1 MANEK
6 TIINIMKKLL
16 FTLFITLFCA
26 NMFAGGIKGVIKD
39 EKGAAVPFASIYI
52 AELSIGT
59 TTNDNGE
66 YSIKVP
72 DGNYTLHVRF
82 LGYRS
87 IKEKIDISGWIV
99 KNMILQPQA
108 VEIPVVVVSN
118 KSEDPAYYIM
128 RHAIGMKEYYVK
140 QVQKYSARV
149 YLKGGAQLKKLPR
162 MFQKQLDVDTGSL
175 GVIETLS
182 DIYFEQPDKLE
193 EKVISLRSSG
203 ELGENPMRFAMFNIY
218 NIETLNVISPLSVNS
233 FSYYKFKL
241 IGSYQDDN
249 RLVNKIKI
257 IPKRKGKDL
266 ISGVIHIAEDFWNI
280 QNSNIF
286 IQTPV
291 GKVNVREVYSP
302 VESNVWLP
310 LTKSID
316 IKGKFMGVVFAF
328 NYVASIDNYNIT
340 LNPEINH
347 GYLREI
353 AKKLN
358 PEAVEKIKNRG
369 NPINT
374 KSELP
379 EKSKDEKVVEKLLKK
394 DELTNSDMRKL
405 ARKMEKL
412 SRKDKK
418 PEPLEIVDDIVEIA
432 DDARNKSTAFWDSIR
447 SVPLLSHEIRSFEEK
462 DSIDKIRNS
471 PEYKDSV
478 RMAKKK
484 LTFNSIIWGKYFE
497 YNDDTVGLSYG
508 GLLDYTDGI
517 RFNAVD
523 GLAYSQSLRFYKEQK
538 NGHRYNIKGNIGYAF
553 SREALLWRLSF
564 YKTYS
569 KMRRGNL
576 HVSVG
581 KRSTDF
587 VYGDELDLLNTSWS
601 LMNKDNLSRL
611 YEESYFSIN
620 NNIDIANGLVLG
632 VGIRLSDRKILE
644 NNTNFSFLKYD
655 DLYEPNIPDNVHYSQ
670 SNFSFKDNRAFI
682 VYLGLKYRPR
692 YRYRIVKGKKEMAY
706 SRYPTFR
713 LNYYQ
718 AIDNVFG
725 SNNRYNKINFSVNQN
740 IRTGMMSSFVYKLE
754 TGAFI
759 NKDKVGFQ
767 NYNHVK
773 SNYVFLYTNN
783 DITRFGL
790 LPYHKYS
797 STDAYVLGAVQY
809 NTGRLLLKRL
819 PLLNNTLIQE
829 SITLRYYNS
838 NTLKNYTELSYGLK
852 QIFFVLN
859 AEVYVGFKDFEYD
872 GFGFKLGMPLF

>member
-1 MANEK
+1 
-6 TIINIMKKLL
+6 MKKQ
-16 FTLFITLFCA
+16 LFIVFMTLFCV
-26 NMFAGGIKGVIKD
+26 NVFAGGVKGVIKD

-72 DGNYTLHVRF
+72 DGNYTFHVRF

-87 IKEKIDISGWIV
+87 IMEKISVSGWIV
-99 KNMILQPQA
+99 KNMVLEPQA

-149 YLKGGAQLKKLPR
+149 YLKGGAQLKKLPK
-162 MFQKQLDVDTGSL
+162 MFAKQLDVDTGSL
-175 GVIETLS
+175 GVVETLS
-182 DIYFEQPDKLE
+182 DIYFEQPNKLE
-193 EKVISLRSSG
+193 EKVISMRSSG
-203 ELGENPMRFAMFNIY
+203 EMGENPMRFAMFNIY
-218 NIETLNVISPLSVNS
+218 NIETLDVISPLSVNA
-233 FSYYKFKL
+233 FSYYKYKL
-241 IGSYQDDN
+241 IGSYQDN
-249 RLVNKIKI
+249 GRLVNKIKI

-266 ISGVIHIAEDFWNI
+266 IKGVIHIAEDFWNI
-280 QNSNIF
+280 QNSDIF

-291 GKVNVREVYSP
+291 GEVNVKEVYSP

-310 LTKSID
+310 LTKGID
-316 IKGKFMGVVFAF
+316 MEGKFMGVVFAF
-328 NYVASIDNYNIT
+328 NYVASIDNYKIT

-347 GYLREI
+347 GYLREV
-353 AKKLN
+353 ARKLN
-358 PEAVEKIKNRG
+358 PEAVEKVQK
-369 NPINT
+369 
-374 KSELP
+374 KSKPVNVVAKVP
-379 EKSKDEKVVEKLLKK
+379 EKSKDEKVVEELLKK
-394 DELTNSDMRKL
+394 DELTNSEMRKL
-405 ARKMEKL
+405 ARKMSKL
-412 SRKDKK
+412 SKKDKK
-418 PEPLEIVDDIVEIA
+418 PEPLEIVDDIIEIA

-447 SVPLLSHEIRSFEEK
+447 SVPLLSHEIKSFEEK

-484 LTFNSIIWGKYFE
+484 LTFRSIIWGKTFE
-497 YNDDTVGLSYG
+497 YRDDSVSLAYG

-523 GLAYSQSLRFYKEQK
+523 GLAYSQSLRFYKKQK
-538 NGHRYNIKGNIGYAF
+538 SGHRYNIKGNVGYAF
-553 SREALLWRLSF
+553 SREALIWRLSF
-564 YKTYS
+564 FKTYS
-569 KMRRGNL
+569 KMRRGKL
-576 HVSVG
+576 MVATGV
-581 KRSTDF
+581 RSTDF
-587 VYGDELDLLNTSWS
+587 VYGDELSMLNSSWS

-611 YEESYFSIN
+611 YEESYFGIN
-620 NNIDIANGLVLG
+620 NNIDIANGLVLDVG
-632 VGIRLSDRKILE
+632 VRFSDRKILE
-644 NNTNFSFLKYD
+644 NNTNFSFFKYD
-655 DLYEPNIPDNVHYSQ
+655 DLYEPNTPDNVHYN
-670 SNFSFKDNRAFI
+670 SNDFAFNDNRAFI
-682 VYLGLKYRPR
+682 VHVGLKYRPR
-692 YRYRIVKGKKEMAY
+692 YRYRIVDGKKQMAY

-725 SNNRYNKINFSVNQN
+725 SDNRYSKIDFSVEQN
-740 IRTGMMSSFVYKLE
+740 ISTGMMSSFVYKLK

-767 NYNHVK
+767 DFNHVK

-797 STDAYVLGAVQY
+797 STDAYILGAVGY

-838 NTLKNYTELSYGLK
+838 NTLKNYTEISYGLK
-852 QIFFVLN
+852 QIWFVLN